1 MRAEQKI
8 SHDASD
14 DRNRI
19 YRLRLLPVM
28 DALAGDALD
37 RIAVARLADLLRT
50 LNYTRL
56 RDYT

>member
-1 MRAEQKI
+1 MI
-8 SHDASD
+8 SHDAD

-19 YRLRLLPVM
+19 YRLVISTVM
-28 DALAGDALD
+28 HDALAGDALD
-37 RIAVARLADLLRT
+37 RIADWPAWWIYFKT